1 MPGSPENRH
10 FFGAIIFLSFVF
22 ANNFIPPLPSYH
34 YEIVVYEKKV
44 AEYSNDIRDPYM
56 YKIKGLISNDDYSD
70 MTKYFM
76 TYYER
81 TSPSSPMEKQLVEID
96 EKIAADDN

>member
-10 FFGAIIFLSFVF
+10 FFGAIIFLSFVL
-22 ANNFIPPLPSYH
+22 ANNFIHPLPSYR

-96 EKIAADDN
+96 EKIAVDDN